1 MARMG
6 RADALHH
13 RALDEA
19 LRLANIPGDLWER
32 KGAGLGAA
40 ERAFHRAILRAFP
53 ELGGPPGP
61 ARLRAAAAALGLEPE
76 AALAALHDRDL
87 IRRDPATGTIAC
99 AYPFSGPPMPHR
111 VAPAG
116 GRAFYAMCAVDVL
129 GIPFLLGRDAT
140 ITSADPTSREPVR
153 VAVCA

>member
-6 RADALHH
+6 RADALHQ

>member
-1 MARMG
+1 MACESHCYSSCR
-6 RADALHH
+6 
-13 RALDEA
+13 
-19 LRLANIPGDLWER
+19 RLCCHFSYMPTMHIIR
-32 KGAGLGAA
+32 
-40 ERAFHRAILRAFP
+40 RSV
-53 ELGGPPGP
+53 
-61 ARLRAAAAALGLEPE
+61 LGLEPE

-140 ITSADPTSREPVR
+140 ITSADSTSREPVR